1 MNLVRITLYNGDKM
15 LVNMDQ
21 VRIMKFSKEE
31 DADGDCPFSINE
43 KNVGHV
49 HGSETA
55 ERIEEKIFSTFGKV
69 KGDRA
74 IDFDEQGYEVC
85 DGDLWDV

>member
-1 MNLVRITLYNGDKM
+1 MNLVRITLYDGDKM
-15 LVNMDQ
+15 LINMDQ
-21 VRIMKFSKEE
+21 VRTMKFGKEE

-55 ERIEEKIFSTFGKV
+55 ERIEEKIFSICGKGKSNV
-69 KGDRA
+69 F
-74 IDFDEQGYEVC
+74 IDFDEEGYEAYK
-85 DGDLWDV
+85 GDLWDV